1 MTVERLLTDK
11 QLRSGLKAE
20 RYVSEEA
27 GLPTVTDI
35 LEALDKRGLDPRE
48 QLQVFAFDPNV
59 HTIGDLREGMLLPG
73 IVTNITA
80 FGAFVD
86 IGVKQD
92 GLVHISQL
100 ADRYVASPADVVH
113 LGQHVE
119 VRVTGVDTV
128 RGRIALSMRREA

>member
-1 MTVERLLTDK
+1 MD
-11 QLRSGLKAE
+11 AE
-20 RYVSEEA
+20 V

-48 QLQVFAFDPNV
+48 QLQAFSFDPDV
-59 HTIGDLREGMLLPG
+59 HSVADLREGMTLPG

-86 IGVKQD
+86 IGIKQD

-100 ADRYVASPADVVH
+100 ADCYVASPADVVH

-119 VRVTGVDTV
+119 VRVTGIDTV
-128 RGRIALSMRREA
+128 RNRIALSMRKNG